1 MEAMSTAIFFV
12 GCFVLFW
19 GVYKRI
25 ERTEDRANQREL
37 MERKR
42 RHAKQWG
49 FSEHEIH
56 GPSACT
62 LLEQRNWKETLK
74 FEGVCWSLH
83 ILGAL
88 LLVVATATWFREK
101 QSHSVSELVSIVGI
115 MGAFVMLGVKVLL
128 TDKRYEKLDMEIA
141 WLNHTFKVMND
152 HSENMRTHLVAR
164 NLKFAD
170 RLDKLE
176 IAHLSD

>member
-1 MEAMSTAIFFV
+1 MEAVSTTIFFV

-25 ERTEDRANQREL
+25 ERTEDCANQREL

-42 RHAKQWG
+42 RHVKQWG
-49 FSEHEIH
+49 FSEHEID
-56 GPSACT
+56 GSSACIFV
-62 LLEQRNWKETLK
+62 EQGNWKEALK

-88 LLVVATATWFREK
+88 LLVVATASWFREK

-115 MGAFVMLGVKVLL
+115 AGAFVMLGVKALL

-141 WLNHTFKVMND
+141 WLNNMFKVIND
-152 HSENMRTHLVAR
+152 HSENMRTHLVSR
-164 NLKFAD
+164 NLKLAD
-170 RLDKLE
+170 RLEKLE
-176 IAHLSD
+176 KAHLSD